1 MTIENYDKWKTA
13 GRIAAESL
21 DYGRGLIKKGSKVI
35 DVCDAVDKKIFELG
49 GKPAWPTQVSINETA
64 AHFTSDEGDSLVFCD
79 DLVSMDVGVHIDG
92 FVGDNATSI
101 DLSGK
106 YSDII
111 NAAKEALDAAIKTVK
126 PGISVGEIGKAV
138 QEAITSYGLSPVKN
152 LSGHGIS
159 QWVIHDRPSI
169 PSFNN
174 NDKTKIEANKV
185 IAIEPFVTN
194 GVGMIAESER
204 ANIFSLVNKKPV
216 RSPYAREILKYI
228 EENYYNLV
236 FTTRWL
242 ERIFGKGKTNIALKE
257 LWRLGIIQDHPPLI
271 EKSKGIVAVFE
282 KSMLVTE
289 DKVEILT
296 KID

>member
-1 MTIENYDKWKTA
+1 MIDNYDKWKKA
-13 GRIAAESL
+13 GKIAAEAL
-21 DYGRGLIKKGSKVI
+21 EYGRSLIKKGNKVL
-35 DVCDAVDKKIFELG
+35 DVCDPVDKKIFELG
-49 GKPAWPTQVSINETA
+49 AKPAWPTQVSINEAA
-64 AHFTSDEGDSLVFCD
+64 AHFTPDQDDDLTFGD

-92 FVGDNATSI
+92 FVGDNATSV

-111 NAAKEALDAAIKTVK
+111 DAAKEALDAAIKTVK
-126 PGISVGEIGKAV
+126 PGVSVGEIGKAV
-138 QEAITSYGLSPVKN
+138 QEVITSYGLSPVKN

-169 PSFNN
+169 PNYNN
-174 NDKTKIEANKV
+174 NDKTKIEVNKI

-194 GVGMIAESER
+194 GVGMIMETER

-242 ERIFGKGKTNIALKE
+242 EKVFGKGKTNLALKE

-271 EKSKGIVAVFE
+271 ERSKGIVTVFE
-282 KSMLVTE
+282 KTMLVTE
-289 DKVEILT
+289 NGVEILT
-296 KID
+296 RVD